1 METLIRQMAAG
12 EGLGGILAQ
21 GVRRAAAIIGKGAHR
36 YSPPTSK
43 GWS

>member
-12 EGLGGILAQ
+12 KGLGGILAQ
-21 GVRRAAAIIGKGAHR
+21 GVRRAAAAIGGDAGQL
-36 YSPPTSK
+36 PPTSK